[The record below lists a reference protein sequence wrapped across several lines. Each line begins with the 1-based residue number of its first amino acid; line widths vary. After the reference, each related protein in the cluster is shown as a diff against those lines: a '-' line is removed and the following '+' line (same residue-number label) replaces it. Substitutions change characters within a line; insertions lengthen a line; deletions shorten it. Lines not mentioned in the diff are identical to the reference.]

1 MEKRDEPKNMT
12 NNKKWEET
20 RRKGKKQEKK
30 QEEMGRNRGKPEEA
44 GSKSKKRETT
54 GKKLQEKGRKKI
66 YIYCWCLFFKNSDLT
81 RKLDQLSS
89 FTSTFR
95 VKYI

>member
-1 MEKRDEPKNMT
+1 
-12 NNKKWEET
+12 
-20 RRKGKKQEKK
+20 
-30 QEEMGRNRGKPEEA
+30 MGRNRGKPEEA

-89 FTSTFR
+89 FTATFR
-95 VKYI
+95 VKYIQDEIGRRRKRKGYRQENWEETGRNGKEQ